1 MPSTPPPHTLHPG
14 RPLVSKRMIPNYN
27 LRSAIESWAKLHN
40 MPLPTTHRNPDL
52 QPGSAGTAGALRCAV
67 GSPTTPLGATRSL
80 DPVEGHCDAEPLEAV
95 SSGDA
100 LALTMAAL
108 PNEVPALVAELAQA
122 SPEVAAAIVRKL
134 CELTD
139 EDDEA
144 RVQMRCVLGG
154 DGR

>member
-1 MPSTPPPHTLHPG
+1 
-14 RPLVSKRMIPNYN
+14 MIPNYN

-40 MPLPTTHRNPDL
+40 MPLPTQRPFDP
-52 QPGSAGTAGALRCAV
+52 QPFANGTGGLRSAI
-67 GSPTTPLGATRSL
+67 GSPMALLGGTRSL

-108 PNEVPALVAELAQA
+108 PNEVPELVAELEQA
-122 SPEVAAAIVRKL
+122 TPEVAAAIVRKL

-144 RVQMRCVLGG
+144 RVQMRYAWCW
-154 DGR
+154 

>member
-1 MPSTPPPHTLHPG
+1 
-14 RPLVSKRMIPNYN
+14 MIPNYN
-27 LRSAIESWAKLHN
+27 LRSAIESWAKQHN
-40 MPLPTTHRNPDL
+40 MPLPTTHRSDP
-52 QPGSAGTAGALRCAV
+52 QPGSAGTAGYLRCAV
-67 GSPTTPLGATRSL
+67 GSPTAPLGATRSL

-108 PNEVPALVAELAQA
+108 PNEVPALVAELEQA
-122 SPEVAAAIVRKL
+122 SSEVAAAIVRKL

-144 RVQMRCVLGG
+144 RVQMRCDPLGCYV
-154 DGR
+154 